1 MSILAVG
8 LARGEAPATEG
19 GAVRF
24 GSSWDM
30 ICHWATQTPFARALV
45 GEDAAERELVLTW
58 TDLRDAVRERS
69 RELAA
74 SGRTCEAIVANGT
87 IACVVEIF
95 AAVHAG
101 LQVAMID
108 QSVPPERLAALA
120 AYVGADAAWGEPY
133 ALRSLEPALGAG
145 VTNGAGRVLFF
156 TSGTTSRSKAVE
168 LSDASLMASAYN
180 GSSLLPLEPA
190 DTLLCMLPLSHVFGF
205 VCGLLWGLSCGAT
218 VAMGRGPRHYLDDC
232 VHFAP
237 SALSAVPTLLA
248 FLVAHELLNPEL
260 SLVLVG
266 AGDCPDEV
274 LEAVRASGRRVAFG
288 YGLTETSSGVA
299 LGCGEDPRAMTVCP
313 DFEVSIA
320 EDGEVC
326 VASPVCMMA
335 GYYGMPDDTAEALV
349 DGVLHTG
356 DLGVLDE
363 EGRLRITGRKKEMLV
378 LSNGTKVF
386 LPEYEADLMRAL
398 GTTEIAV
405 TLVRN
410 RLTLVV
416 GGQEFTREE
425 ALRRIAPVMSML
437 ARGSQ
442 IADVVVLDH
451 KLPRTATGKVRRW
464 EIDAEISS

>member
-1 MSILAVG
+1 
-8 LARGEAPATEG
+8 
-19 GAVRF
+19 
-24 GSSWDM
+24 
-30 ICHWATQTPFARALV
+30 
-45 GEDAAERELVLTW
+45 
-58 TDLRDAVRERS
+58 
-69 RELAA
+69 
-74 SGRTCEAIVANGT
+74 VANGT

-180 GSSLLPLEPA
+180 GSSLLPLESA
-190 DTLLCMLPLSHVFGF
+190 DTLLCMLPWSHVFGF

-218 VAMGRGPRHYLDDC
+218 VALGRGARHYLDDC
-232 VHFAP
+232 AHFKPTAI
-237 SALSAVPTLLA
+237 SVVPTLLT
-248 FLVAHELLNPEL
+248 FLMAHELFNPEL
-260 SLVLVG
+260 DLVLVG

-274 LEAVRASGRRVAFG
+274 LQAVRSSGRRVAFG

-313 DFEVSIA
+313 DFEVRIE

-326 VASPVCMMA
+326 VSSSPCMMV
-335 GYYGMPDDTAEALV
+335 GYYGMPEDTARVLV
-349 DGVLHTG
+349 DGVLRTG

-363 EGRLRITGRKKEMLV
+363 QGRLRITGRKKEMLV
-378 LSNGTKVF
+378 LSNGTKIF
-386 LPEYEADLMRAL
+386 LPEYESDLAEAL
-398 GTTEIAV
+398 GTPEVVV
-405 TLVRN
+405 TLVRD

-416 GGQEFTREE
+416 GNAGLDREE
-425 ALRRIAPVMSML
+425 ALRRIAPMMSQL
-437 ARGSQ
+437 PRGSQ
-442 IADVVVLDH
+442 VAHVMVLDH
-451 KLPRTATGKVRRW
+451 KLPRTATGKVKRW
-464 EIDAEISS
+464 EIDAEVLS